1 MWDVVVVDDEKQ
13 VIQGMKKIIP
23 WEQLGLRYA
32 GDAMDGKEGLE
43 LIRATK
49 PSIIITD
56 IYMPVMNGLD
66 MVEQLRKEQYE
77 GEIIIL
83 SGYAD
88 FEYARQALRLGI
100 NDYLSKPITVHTIRE
115 VLEKS
120 IARLQEISQKM
131 TEQHELHEKLMLY
144 EPFVEKEW
152 LKSVIAGTTE
162 RQVGHPL
169 MQKFTQQ
176 WKGSRFIVI
185 VLEIIRTTRVSDITL
200 TDWSL
205 FRFAVSN
212 IAKEVVNSLWQ
223 DASCMDLHGQYLAI
237 LIPVAAEMAEEEVLL
252 RARDVGKELI
262 HSVGRYLSLKIHIG
276 MGGLKDT
283 YDEIADS
290 TEEAFQALA
299 VKTSAPCTGIDLYE
313 YGLSEK
319 RIDQR
324 GHRPVK
330 FYQHLAGAIKRLQEQ
345 EILDVIQR
353 YTLGLKG
360 DNRLTP
366 PQIRRLGANIWT
378 IFAYTL
384 YDVGIVLE
392 DLMPMLDL
400 NNEMLALS
408 TAEDLADWLRTVIIS
423 IFGQVNRQES
433 IKHRQAVEFMIQ
445 YVHENYG
452 DDLRL
457 ADLAEKVFISRSYLS
472 NIFRDATG
480 ETFNNYVTMVRMEKA
495 KSMIME
501 GKYMVYEIAER
512 VGFKNVPYFTTLF
525 KKSTGLNP
533 SDWARSSA
541 YFVEN

>member
-23 WEQLGLRYA
+23 WEQLGLRYV

-66 MVEQLRKEQYE
+66 MVEQLRREQYQ

-100 NDYLSKPITVHTIRE
+100 NDYLSKPITVQTIYE

-120 IARLQEISQKM
+120 IARLQEISKQM

-152 LKSVIAGTTE
+152 IKTIVAGTAE
-162 RQVGHPL
+162 RQVKHPFT
-169 MQKFTQQ
+169 QKFIQQ
-176 WKGSRFIVI
+176 WKGSSFLVI
-185 VLEIIRTTRVSDITL
+185 VLEIIRTTRVSEISL

-212 IAKEVVNSLWQ
+212 IAKEVVNSLWKE
-223 DASCMDLHGQYLAI
+223 ASCIDLHGQYLAI
-237 LIPVAAEMAEEEVLL
+237 LIPVPAAMAQEEVLL
-252 RARDVGKELI
+252 RTRDVGTELI
-262 HSVGRYLSLKIHIG
+262 LSVYKYLSLKIHIG
-276 MGGLKDT
+276 MGGLKET
-283 YDEIADS
+283 YEDIADS
-290 TEEAFQALA
+290 TEEAFHALA
-299 VKTSAPCTGIDLYE
+299 VKTSAPCSGIDFYE
-313 YGLSEK
+313 YGISEK
-319 RIDQR
+319 RIDKS

-330 FYQHLAGAIKRLQEQ
+330 FYQQLAGAIKRLQEQ
-345 EILDVIQR
+345 EILDLIQQ
-353 YTLGLKG
+353 YTLGLHG
-360 DNRLTP
+360 DNRLSP
-366 PQIRRLGANIWT
+366 PQIRQLGANIWT

-400 NNEMLALS
+400 NKEMLALS
-408 TAEDLADWLRTVIIS
+408 TAEELADWLRNAIVS
-423 IFGQVNRQES
+423 ILGQVNRQDS

-480 ETFNNYVTMVRMEKA
+480 ETFNNYVTKVRMEKA
-495 KSMIME
+495 KSMIIE

-533 SDWARSSA
+533 SDFARSGA